1 LSRKVD
7 EILEGLATYVSYLGI
22 LVSSVLIVLA
32 VRNLMWSKRFEAGEC
47 PFQVKD
53 PRKILLGFK
62 KVRFVGVLLV
72 SSLVMLITGIVF
84 LAYSLISPTSD
95 VLLEALSIPLFLF
108 SLSIFFFA
116 TYRYFKGFLKYA
128 EELSSSS
135 G

>member
-1 LSRKVD
+1 
-7 EILEGLATYVSYLGI
+7 
-22 LVSSVLIVLA
+22 
-32 VRNLMWSKRFEAGEC
+32 
-47 PFQVKD
+47 
-53 PRKILLGFK
+53 
-62 KVRFVGVLLV
+62 
-72 SSLVMLITGIVF
+72 MLITGIVF

-128 EELSSSS
+128 EELASSS